1 MVIVKYRENPAIK
14 MYAKVLRD
22 SYNNKKVNKPVQKTG
37 GLLRRDVSMQK
48 EETNKKMQPYD
59 EILDAFKQVQEA
71 RRNLM

>member
-1 MVIVKYRENPAIK
+1 

-22 SYNNKKVNKPVQKTG
+22 SYNNKKTNKSVQKTG
-37 GLLRRDVSMQK
+37 GLLRRDVSTQK

-59 EILDAFKQVQEA
+59 EVLDAFKQVQEA